1 MTSSCDWRC
10 HDNDVGESD
19 KSLRPTIELCSSVS
33 MVGNQVRGATVMHLP
48 AITETPSFL
57 FGVLL
62 GSLLLCLGLC
72 IGLWFGRRMAMLY
85 DVRALDRE
93 QLQHLLS
100 GLFQWTNG
108 FANDVSQY
116 REFVDRIST
125 QLNPDGV
132 PANDGQATKLMTEI
146 VQANDQLRQRLNKA
160 ESALQDQAK
169 EITAYMCEA
178 RTDTL
183 TELPNRRA
191 FDDEL
196 TRRMAEWRRHET
208 YVNVV
213 MLDID
218 HFKRFNDRFGHAAGD
233 AVLVEVA
240 RVVRTA
246 IRQSDVA
253 ARLGGEE
260 FAVVLAGVGASE
272 ARQAAERIR
281 KAVASSTFH
290 YEGTSLRVTVSC
302 GVAQALALEDGCGLM
317 KRADEA
323 LYASKAAGRNVSHW
337 HASKRC
343 ILLTA
348 SSATNRLPDVT
359 NAPAPTDGE
368 FHRVCDDLRQRL
380 LEVTEDASEPTSS
393 CSGARP

>member
-1 MTSSCDWRC
+1 M
-10 HDNDVGESD
+10 
-19 KSLRPTIELCSSVS
+19 
-33 MVGNQVRGATVMHLP
+33 QLP

-62 GSLLLCLGLC
+62 GSLLLCLGLSL
-72 IGLWFGRRMAMLY
+72 GLWFGRRMAMLY
-85 DVRALDRE
+85 DVRSMDRE

-100 GLFQWTNG
+100 GLFQWTDG

-116 REFVDRIST
+116 REVMDQIST
-125 QLNPDGV
+125 QLDPDG
-132 PANDGQATKLMTEI
+132 AQADSSQATKLMAKI
-146 VQANDQLRQRLNKA
+146 VQANEHLQKRLNNA
-160 ESALQDQAK
+160 EATLQDQAE

-208 YVNVV
+208 PVNVV
-213 MLDID
+213 IVDID
-218 HFKRFNDRFGHAAGD
+218 HFKMFNDRFGHAAGD

-240 RVVRTA
+240 RVL
-246 IRQSDVA
+246 QSATRESDLV

-260 FAVVLAGVGASE
+260 FAVVLAGVEASE
-272 ARQAAERIR
+272 ARRAAERMR
-281 KAVASSTFH
+281 KAVASTSFH
-290 YEGTSLRVTVSC
+290 YEGKSLHITVSC
-302 GVAQALALEDGCGLM
+302 GVAQALTAEGGTSLV

-337 HASKRC
+337 HDAQRSV
-343 ILLTA
+343 LLTP
-348 SSATNRLPDVT
+348 SSPTGLVSNITPLS
-359 NAPAPTDGE
+359 APNDRQ
-368 FHRVCDDLRQRL
+368 FVRVCDDLRQRL
-380 LEVTEDASEPTSS
+380 LEVTEGEA
-393 CSGARP
+393 